1 MASVYLTRK
10 GYELLNAEL
19 RELVDIRRPQVRTD
33 LVTAR
38 EFGDLRE
45 NAEYD
50 TAKRDQGMIEG
61 RIHEL
66 EGLLSSVEIVVV
78 PEHPTEAMLGVRV
91 RVENIDFGHVR
102 EYVLVTEQEAHLEEE
117 YLSVQS
123 PLGCSL
129 LGSKVGDTV
138 TFEAPAGTRRF
149 KVVELHG
156 MNGHDEE

>member
-10 GYELLNAEL
+10 GYERLTAEL
-19 RELVDIRRPQVRTD
+19 RELVDVRRPQVRAD

-61 RIHEL
+61 RIHAL
-66 EGLLSSVEIVVV
+66 EGLLSSVDIVEV
-78 PEHPTEAMLGVRV
+78 PEVLTEAVLGVRIH
-91 RVENIDFGHVR
+91 VENVDFHQR
-102 EYVLVTEQEAHLEEE
+102 RTYVLVTEQEAHLEEE

-123 PLGCSL
+123 PLGKAL
-129 LGSKVGDTV
+129 LGTKVGDVV
-138 TFEAPAGTRRF
+138 TFEAPAGTRHF
-149 KVVELHG
+149 KVLALSSTAG
-156 MNGHDEE
+156 EE

>member
-10 GYELLNAEL
+10 GYERLMAEL
-19 RELVDIRRPQVRTD
+19 RELVDVRRPQVKAD

-61 RIHEL
+61 RIHAL
-66 EGLLSSVEIVVV
+66 EGLLSSVEIVEVPTVV
-78 PEHPTEAMLGVRV
+78 TEAVIGARV
-91 RVENIDFGHVR
+91 RVENLDFNQQR
-102 EYVLVTEQEAHLEEE
+102 EYVLVSEHEAHLEEE

-123 PLGCSL
+123 PLGKAL
-129 LGSKVGDTV
+129 LGGVVGDIA
-138 TFEAPAGTRRF
+138 TFEAPAGKRRF
-149 KVVELHG
+149 KILDLAPASDGE
-156 MNGHDEE
+156 

>member
-1 MASVYLTRK
+1 MATVYLTRK
-10 GYELLNAEL
+10 GYDHLTAEL
-19 RELVDIRRPQVRTD
+19 RELVDVRRPQVMKD

-66 EGLLSSVEIVVV
+66 EGLLSSVDIVEV
-78 PEHPTEAMLGVRV
+78 PKVLTEAVLGARLK
-91 RVENIDFGHVR
+91 VENIDFGQER
-102 EYVLVTEQEAHLEEE
+102 EYVLVTEQEAHLEDE

-123 PLGCSL
+123 PLGKAL
-129 LGSKVGDTV
+129 LGGHVGDVV

-149 KVVELHG
+149 KILELHG
-156 MNGHDEE
+156 SNGHDEE

>member
-1 MASVYLTRK
+1 VAEIHLTRK
-10 GYELLNAEL
+10 GYDYLTAEL
-19 RELVDIRRPQVRTD
+19 RELVDVRRPQVMSD

-66 EGLLSSVEIVVV
+66 EGLLSSVEIVEV
-78 PEHPTEAMLGVRV
+78 PRHISEAVLGARIK
-91 RVENIDFGHVR
+91 VENLDFNQER

-123 PLGCSL
+123 PLGRAL
-129 LGSKVGDTV
+129 LGSKVGEIV
-138 TFEAPAGTRRF
+138 IFEAPAGKRKF
-149 KVVELHG
+149 KVLELHG
-156 MNGHDEE
+156 SNGHDEA